1 MQVLCRVSE
10 NASDVQCP
18 ICGQSFLIY
27 WTRSSAAHDRSG
39 RVEIQQA
46 LLGHHAHDRAA
57 AAHPLREF
65 SVLVAPIPG
74 YMETLGAYA

>member
-1 MQVLCRVSE
+1 MQVLCKASE
-10 NASDVQCP
+10 SEYDVQCP

-27 WTRSSAAHDRSG
+27 WTRSSAEDRAA

-46 LLGHHAHDRAA
+46 LLTHHAKDRSPE
-57 AAHPLREF
+57 AHPSLEF
-65 SVLVAPIPG
+65 SVLVAPMPG